1 MWEPDS
7 IRSIVNF
14 DMTRRRDRVNYT
26 LRRELGA
33 LIPSVVS
40 DPRLA
45 PITSVTRAE
54 VSQDLKEARVFIT
67 VLGERAS
74 EAASLAALQSA
85 SGMLQKAL
93 ESRIRMR
100 RVPHLVFQIDT
111 ELSDGAEVLT
121 LMDQLADK
129 YRDRTSSP
137 DEV

>member
-1 MWEPDS
+1 
-7 IRSIVNF
+7 
-14 DMTRRRDRVNYT
+14 MTRRRDRVNYT

-33 LIPSVVS
+33 LIPSAVS

-54 VSQDLKEARVFIT
+54 VSQDLTEARVFVT

-111 ELSDGAEVLT
+111 ALSDGAEVLD